1 MAGHL
6 AGVVSL
12 QAASYAS
19 GGLGTGSAKCRKYY
33 QAAVRRPS
41 SRGSAVSVCC
51 VDRPAGLYSRSVL
64 RLVVTASLYTFRCG
78 YRTYEAGFPATGN
91 ARTGPGN
98 QRYEGTK
105 PFHFSSVVESCEKA
119 ALILLCQKTD
129 QPSRS
134 PLAHRRR
141 GSR

>member
-1 MAGHL
+1 MHL
-6 AGVVSL
+6 AVVVSL

-64 RLVVTASLYTFRCG
+64 RCGQSSLYTFRCG

-91 ARTGPGN
+91 ARTGPEVN
-98 QRYEGTK
+98 ATRE
-105 PFHFSSVVESCEKA
+105 PSHFTSARWLRAVKK
-119 ALILLCQKTD
+119 L
-129 QPSRS
+129 P
-134 PLAHRRR
+134 
-141 GSR
+141 